1 MCVLIRHPAKHHAQ
15 RGMTLVELL
24 VVIGILLL
32 LLVTVIP
39 ILSPTADQNGREA
52 AATVVSMIERSK
64 TRAQANDSYG
74 AGLWLDPIV
83 TSGSTRVVP
92 LTPPTAVVQLDG
104 ANLPMA
110 ALDLFACEPQFSYNG
125 DDLETAKAYIYPV
138 NQSPAYVFVP
148 GFSLKE
154 SLVLFEKRSCDAIRE
169 FCSQS
174 SRISIAS
181 VTYFFR
187 LLSEAEQASLNVS
200 YLPKPY
206 RPCNLGPQG
215 ELPADDQNYQSP
227 TREGTSKY
235 YDGYAPN
242 LSLEDGGEK
251 QPALVVGWIRST
263 DGTDLSAPRGVW
275 HDYDPHSKNFPVS
288 SNGEQS
294 FSIARP
300 NTRSATAP
308 LSVPAGYAV
317 DVAWSSYGTTLLHNS
332 ADSLR
337 LGNGSQMTLLPNF
350 LANQPVQVMFDS
362 SQALQGV
369 VVKKFLAGFG
379 VGDGAIIED
388 TLTGGGDVF
397 LLVGR
402 ADRVG
407 LPYAATPSEANPGAN
422 WQYPDS
428 RWIKIA
434 GATGKTL
441 IADPFL
447 GVNNVFDSQKYARA
461 DIAAVRN

>member
-1 MCVLIRHPAKHHAQ
+1 MCMSIRQPAKNPAR

-39 ILSPTADQNGREA
+39 ILSPTADQKGREA

-64 TRAQANDSYG
+64 ARSQANDSYG
-74 AGLWLDPIV
+74 AGLWLEPIV
-83 TSGSTRVVP
+83 TSGSIRVVP
-92 LTPPTAVVQLDG
+92 LTPPTAVVQIDG
-104 ANLPMA
+104 ANLAMGT
-110 ALDLFACEPQFSYNG
+110 LDLFACEPQFSYNG
-125 DDLETAKAYIYPV
+125 DDLETAKAYVYPV
-138 NQSPAYVFVP
+138 NQTPDFFVP
-148 GFSLKE
+148 SFPSNE
-154 SLVLFEKRSCDAIRE
+154 SLVLFEERSCDSIRQ
-169 FCSQS
+169 FCAQS
-174 SRISIAS
+174 SRVSIES
-181 VTYFFR
+181 VTYYFR
-187 LLSEAEQASLNVS
+187 LLSEAEQASLSVS

-215 ELPADDQNYQSP
+215 EIPPGDPRHTPEGNADYYSGYGP
-227 TREGTSKY
+227 TLTPG
-235 YDGYAPN
+235 
-242 LSLEDGGEK
+242 DGG
-251 QPALVVGWIRST
+251 PAPELVIGWIRAISQPSISGQNVLRAYT
-263 DGTDLSAPRGVW
+263 PVNM
-275 HDYDPHSKNFPVS
+275 NFPVS
-288 SNGEQS
+288 SAGVP

-308 LSVPAGYAV
+308 LSLPAGYAV

-337 LGNGSQMTLLPNF
+337 LGNGPQMTLLPNF
-350 LANQPVQVMFDS
+350 LANQPLQVMFDS

-369 VVKKFLAGFG
+369 VVKKFLSGFG

-388 TLTGGGDVF
+388 TLTGGGDIF

-407 LPYAATPSEANPGAN
+407 LPYVATPTEANPGAN